1 MAEKY
6 ILTYDMGTTMIKLV
20 LFDQEGKIIHNDSFN
35 LDNYNIGGHQVQQA
49 ENWWDGITTLTHRL
63 ADSGINLN
71 SISAIVST
79 GQMEDCLLLDLKGDI
94 LTEVLLYS
102 DGRAS
107 DEQKYIID
115 RIGEGDLYD
124 ILGNNFDPL
133 MSINKYLWLKKHR
146 KEAFAKHAYLIL
158 GAKDYLNF
166 KLTGYNVTDY
176 TNASTTG
183 FMDLKKGKWS
193 SRIIAEL
200 QIDPKNLPQIDKA
213 TSIIGKVKKEV
224 AEELKIPSGIPVLNG
239 SGDVGASTLGAG
251 AWREGDIYCY
261 LGTTGWLAAPVGGLT
276 DNPNVF
282 TLSNIDGEGYIL
294 AGAIL
299 NAGKPYDWYLTNILG
314 EYANKALEKKDYLN
328 NEEKIKDLNAAE
340 KGVFFLPFINGERSP
355 IKVKE
360 NNGAFLGLGPETDK
374 HLLLRAVLEGVSF
387 SLKHNLDELKGL
399 GNSIRKLN
407 LIGGG
412 GKSKVW
418 PQILANILNLEVNV
432 LDLGIGAPS
441 MGTALMAYKA
451 LGLLDNYSEFIEQFS
466 VKKRFRPEKEAVE
479 IYSQSFKYY
488 LAYIDKLY
496 NH

>member
-1 MAEKY
+1 MTEKY

-20 LFDQEGKIIHNDSFN
+20 LFDQEGNIVYDDSFN
-35 LDNYNIGGHQVQQA
+35 LDNYNIDGHQVQQA
-49 ENWWDGITTLTHRL
+49 ENWWDGIITLTHRL
-63 ADSGINLN
+63 ADSGIDLN

-79 GQMEDCLLLDLKGDI
+79 GQMEDCLLLDSKGDI

-102 DGRAS
+102 DGRATE
-107 DEQKYIID
+107 EQKYIID
-115 RIGEGDLYD
+115 RIGEEDLYY
-124 ILGNNFDPL
+124 ILANNFDSL
-133 MSINKYLWLKKHR
+133 MSVNKYLWLKKHR
-146 KEAFAKHAYLIL
+146 KEVFKEHAYLIL

-183 FMDLKKGKWS
+183 FMDLKKLKWS
-193 SRIIAEL
+193 SRIIDEL
-200 QIDPKNLPQIDKA
+200 EIDISKLPQINKS
-213 TSIIGKVKKEV
+213 TSIIGEVKKEL
-224 AEELKIPSGIPVLNG
+224 AEELKIPSGIPVING

-261 LGTTGWLAAPVGGLT
+261 LGTTGWLAAPLERLT

-299 NAGKPYDWYLTNILG
+299 NAGKPYDWYL
-314 EYANKALEKKDYLN
+314 ANFLNKYIDKGLKEEDYLN

-360 NNGAFLGLGPETDK
+360 NNGVFLGLGPETDK
-374 HLLLRAVLEGVSF
+374 YLLLRAVLEGVSF
-387 SLKHNLDELKGL
+387 SLKHNLNELKGL
-399 GNSIRKLN
+399 GDSIRKLN

-418 PQILANILNLEVNV
+418 PQILANVLNLEVNV

-451 LGLLDNYSEFIEQFS
+451 LGLLNNYSEFIERFS
-466 VKKRFRPEKEAVE
+466 VKKKFRPKKEDAA

-496 NH
+496 N